1 MASVLGIQTSQNEKN
16 RKVILRGTATMEVGD
31 DVLLIDIPSEHQ
43 APTGRETELKF
54 EVKIVEAKDV
64 P

>member
-16 RKVILRGTATMEVGD
+16 RKVVLSGTATMEVGD

-54 EVKIVEAKDV
+54 EIKITEVKDV

>member
-1 MASVLGIQTSQNEKN
+1 MAGVLGLQTSEDEKD
-16 RKVILRGTATMEVGD
+16 RKVILVGTATMEVGD
-31 DVLLIDIPSEHQ
+31 DVLLIDIPTEHQ

-54 EVKIVEAKDV
+54 EVKLTEVKDV